1 MKKIFNSFIPFK
13 GYTALTTI
21 PFIFIRKDRE
31 KYFDHRAERHEYT
44 HVYQQIEVL
53 LLSIIIACVAVML
66 GATAWLL
73 IIPPFTFYII
83 YLLEWLLKLPFCK
96 FDRNKAY
103 RSISTEQE
111 AFGHELD
118 CEYNGRR
125 KPFAWIIFIF
135 KIVKI

>member
-1 MKKIFNSFIPFK
+1 MKKILNKFIPFK
-13 GYTALTTI
+13 GYTALTFI

-44 HVYQQIEVL
+44 HVFQQIEVL

-83 YLLEWLLKLPFCK
+83 YLLEWLLKLPFCRFNTK
-96 FDRNKAY
+96 KAY
-103 RSISTEQE
+103 YSISFEQE
-111 AFGHELD
+111 AYKHQE
-118 CEYNGRR
+118 EYCYNDVRYN
-125 KPFAWIIFIF
+125 FAWIKYIF
-135 KIVKI
+135 KLN